1 MSVSRVSAVAD
12 PERPPA
18 VIDEAH
24 LGRMTLG
31 DARLEREIL
40 EIFVR
45 QIALMLSRIAG
56 AAPAVA
62 AAAAHT
68 LKGSARGV
76 GTWRLA
82 HAAEQ
87 VEAAAGCGNAE
98 VMSAAT
104 AELEAAC
111 LEACAAIDARLGKG
125 KGAGR
130 ALD

>member
-1 MSVSRVSAVAD
+1 MSASRVLAVAD
-12 PERPPA
+12 PEQPGA

-45 QIALMLSRIAG
+45 QIALTLKRIAG
-56 AAPAVA
+56 AEPAVA
-62 AAAAHT
+62 ATAAHT

-98 VMSAAT
+98 AMNAAT
-104 AELEAAC
+104 AELNSAC
-111 LEACAAIDARLGKG
+111 LEACAAIDARLGNG
-125 KGAGR
+125 EGAGR
-130 ALD
+130 APD

>member
-1 MSVSRVSAVAD
+1 MSAPRALAVVD

-40 EIFVR
+40 EIFAR
-45 QIALMLSRIAG
+45 QIALTLKRVAG
-56 AAPAVA
+56 AEPAVA

-82 HAAEQ
+82 RAAEQ
-87 VEAAAGCGNAE
+87 MEAAAGCGGAAA
-98 VMSAAT
+98 MSAAT
-104 AELEAAC
+104 VELKAAC
-111 LEACAAIDARLGKG
+111 LEACAAIGARLGKG
-125 KGAGR
+125 KLAG
-130 ALD
+130 

>member
-1 MSVSRVSAVAD
+1 MSASRVLAVAD
-12 PERPPA
+12 REQPPA
-18 VIDEAH
+18 VIDAAH

-45 QIALMLSRIAG
+45 QIALTLKRIAG

-68 LKGSARGV
+68 LKGSARGI

-82 HAAEQ
+82 QAAEQ
-87 VEAAAGCGNAE
+87 VEAAAGCGNAQAL
-98 VMSAAT
+98 SAAT
-104 AELEAAC
+104 GELEAAC
-111 LEACAAIDARLGKG
+111 LEVCTAIDARLGKG
-125 KGAGR
+125 KDAGC
-130 ALD
+130 AFD